1 MWKYR
6 TSSPDWYKQLKVFA
20 RENRK
25 NATLAEAL
33 LWDSLREELE
43 TKVLRQHIV
52 GDYIVDFLL
61 PYYKLVI
68 EVDGGCHAERQ
79 QAEDDLLR
87 SEALNRMGLY
97 VIRFT
102 NEMVMM
108 DMPHVISRIKEH
120 IINY

>member
-1 MWKYR
+1 MCCWDASLMSSMWEYR

-52 GDYIVDFLL
+52 GDYIVDFC
-61 PYYKLVI
+61 
-68 EVDGGCHAERQ
+68 CH
-79 QAEDDLLR
+79 
-87 SEALNRMGLY
+87 
-97 VIRFT
+97 IT
-102 NEMVMM
+102 N
-108 DMPHVISRIKEH
+108 SS
-120 IINY
+120 